1 MLGALH
7 ARRLYEDSKIEE
19 QKRQGKELEFA
30 PDWKATFLQVLP
42 LRFISRVWGSVTSL
56 ELPLWA
62 RHYVYKGW
70 ARAFN
75 SNLEEMS
82 RPLEDYTS
90 LREFFTRELKE
101 GVRPLALGP
110 ACLLSPVDGIM
121 IRCGEVRGSGTMI
134 EQVKGFS
141 YSVSALLGATP
152 PPLALAFSES
162 ETSEQ
167 NGEKIKPDVPGK
179 PGKRRW
185 SSLWSTTKTL
195 QPVISDRSAKGL
207 FYCVLYLG
215 PGDYHRIHSPS
226 DWQIYHRRHFAG
238 KLYPVNNRAVR
249 TIKNLYVVNERV
261 VLEGKWS
268 QGLMAMAAVGAT
280 NVGSIELKFEPELKT
295 NVPIF
300 GKDVQSVVNTCTYG
314 EKGEGLT
321 VKGGDEVAI
330 FNLGSTVV
338 LVFQAPASCVEDDP
352 SQKPVEGFT
361 FIVQNGERVK
371 VGQALGQW

>member
-1 MLGALH
+1 MGSFSGPLSHSLRWKLLPRVTATRTGGFFSRVPENSRRSNRRPYSGPAHDASSSGSSSSSSSAAVVGNVGATQGSASQANRLLPGATVATLLMLGALH

-101 GVRPLALGP
+101 GVRPLASGP

-152 PPLALAFSES
+152 RPLALAFSES

-167 NGEKIKPDVPGK
+167 NGKKIKPDVPGK

-195 QPVISDRSAKGL
+195 QPVISDRCL
-207 FYCVLYLG
+207 F
-215 PGDYHRIHSPS
+215 PS
-226 DWQIYHRRHFAG
+226 
-238 KLYPVNNRAVR
+238 V
-249 TIKNLYVVNERV
+249 
-261 VLEGKWS
+261 
-268 QGLMAMAAVGAT
+268 
-280 NVGSIELKFEPELKT
+280 
-295 NVPIF
+295 
-300 GKDVQSVVNTCTYG
+300 SVV
-314 EKGEGLT
+314 
-321 VKGGDEVAI
+321 
-330 FNLGSTVV
+330 
-338 LVFQAPASCVEDDP
+338 
-352 SQKPVEGFT
+352 PVY
-361 FIVQNGERVK
+361 
-371 VGQALGQW
+371 W